1 MGRLDEVNVVVDV
14 DLTLNDDDDDA
25 EAMVIVEKSADG
37 MGEESHG
44 EEEDFPPAPREDKSR
59 WVRAFS

>member
-1 MGRLDEVNVVVDV
+1 MGRLDEVNVVVV
-14 DLTLNDDDDDA
+14 VLSLDDDNDDA

-44 EEEDFPPAPREDKSR
+44 EEEDFPPRPREDKSR